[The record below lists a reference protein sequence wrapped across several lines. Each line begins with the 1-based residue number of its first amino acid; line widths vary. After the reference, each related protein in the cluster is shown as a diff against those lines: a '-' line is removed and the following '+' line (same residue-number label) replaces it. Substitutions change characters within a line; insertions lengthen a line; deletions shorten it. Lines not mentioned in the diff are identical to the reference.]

1 MGGPVTPPES
11 ALARLSADE
20 IVAALKLARAPAV
33 ARALVRVAFTAVSSP
48 LGRTLARF
56 DARIESAGV
65 SGAAAAALGDF
76 GATWSH
82 LGERPPQHGAVV
94 IVANHPGAYDALAL
108 LAAVGR
114 DDIAIVAS
122 DRAFLRAMPSLRRH
136 LILVPEAPVAP
147 DMAMARM
154 RALRDAIAHLR
165 GGGALV
171 HFAAGRIEP
180 DPAFPVPPG
189 VERLAAWQSGTGR
202 LVRAAAGASGAVVA
216 ALVEGVHSRRAKEMP
231 LTRLAEGYGLTTLA
245 PLLQVALPRYRDVA
259 VTVRFAGALR
269 ARDLVTGRDDAS
281 ITSLLRSRSLAL
293 WPTPRL
299 REEPPEPRDRVVPSG

>member
-1 MGGPVTPPES
+1 MGAPVTPSER

-20 IVAALKLARAPAV
+20 IVAALKLTRAPAV
-33 ARALVRVAFTAVSSP
+33 ARALVRLAFTAVSSP

-65 SGAAAAALGDF
+65 SGAAAAALDDF
-76 GATWSH
+76 GAAWSH
-82 LGERPPQHGAVV
+82 RGERPPRHGAVV

-122 DRAFLRAMPSLRRH
+122 DRAFLRAMPGLRRH
-136 LILVPEAPVAP
+136 LILVPDAPVAP
-147 DMAMARM
+147 EMAMARM
-154 RALRDAIAHLR
+154 RGLRDAIAHLR
-165 GGGALV
+165 SGGALV

-180 DPAFPVPPG
+180 DPAFPLPPG
-189 VERLAAWQSGTGR
+189 ADRLAAWQAGTGR
-202 LVRAAAGASGAVVA
+202 LVRAASAAGGVVVA
-216 ALVEGVHSRRAKEMP
+216 ALVEGVHSRRAKEIP
-231 LTRLAEGYGLTTLA
+231 LMRLAEGYGLTTLA
-245 PLLQVALPRYRDVA
+245 PLLQVAIPHYRDVA

-269 ARDLVTGRDDAS
+269 ARDLAAGRDDAR

-293 WPTPRL
+293 WPL
-299 REEPPEPRDRVVPSG
+299 HLGEDPPEPRDRVVPSG